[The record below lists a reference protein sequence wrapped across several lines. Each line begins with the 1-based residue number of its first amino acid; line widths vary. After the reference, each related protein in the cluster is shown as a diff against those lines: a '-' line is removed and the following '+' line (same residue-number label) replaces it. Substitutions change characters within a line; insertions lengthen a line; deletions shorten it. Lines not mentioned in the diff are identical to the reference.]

1 MKDILEL
8 VSRLKQDKYIFTFDG
23 EDMFEFPFGTLK
35 ISMFIE
41 YDDDDQR
48 PVCIQY
54 ITIID
59 DDSDFSFDNPIYSDT
74 LDNYDLD
81 TSSLL
86 DLNIE
91 DVISKLDESIQNVKD
106 KNLIITKIQKHI
118 NSIEEIINENDDD
131 ESIGNIVKTLINNS
145 TIMDF

>member
-8 VSRLKQDKYIFTFDG
+8 VSRLKQDKYKFTFDG

-41 YDDDDQR
+41 YDDDQR

-74 LDNYDLD
+74 LDNYDFD
-81 TSSLL
+81 TKSLL

-91 DVISKLDESIQNVKD
+91 DVISKLHESIQNVKE

-131 ESIGNIVKTLINNS
+131 GSIGSIVKTLINNS
-145 TIMDF
+145 IIMDF

>member
-8 VSRLKQDKYIFTFDG
+8 VSRLKQEKYKFTFDG

-35 ISMFIE
+35 ITMFIE
-41 YDDDDQR
+41 YDDNQR

-54 ITIID
+54 NTIID
-59 DDSDFSFDNPIYSDT
+59 DDSDFSFDYPIYSDT

-91 DVISKLDESIQNVKD
+91 DVISMLDDSIQNVRD
-106 KNLIITKIQKHI
+106 KNIMITKIQKHI

-131 ESIGNIVKTLINNS
+131 ESIGNIVKNLINNS
-145 TIMDF
+145 IIMDF

>member
-8 VSRLKQDKYIFTFDG
+8 VSRLKQDKYKFTFDG

-41 YDDDDQR
+41 YDDDQR

-54 ITIID
+54 DTIID
-59 DDSDFSFDNPIYSDT
+59 DDSDFSFDNQIYSDT

-91 DVISKLDESIQNVKD
+91 DVISKLHESIQNVKE

-131 ESIGNIVKTLINNS
+131 ESIGRIVKNLINNS
-145 TIMDF
+145 IIMDF

>member
-8 VSRLKQDKYIFTFDG
+8 VSRLKQDKYKFTFDG

-35 ISMFIE
+35 ITMFIE
-41 YDDDDQR
+41 YDDNQR

-54 ITIID
+54 NTITD
-59 DDSDFSFDNPIYSDT
+59 DDSDFNYDYPIYSDA

-81 TSSLL
+81 TRSLL

-91 DVISKLDESIQNVKD
+91 DVISKLDDSIQNVKE

-118 NSIEEIINENDDD
+118 NSIEEIINENGDD

-145 TIMDF
+145 IIMDF

>member
-8 VSRLKQDKYIFTFDG
+8 VSRLKQDKYKFTFDG

-41 YDDDDQR
+41 YDDNQR

-54 ITIID
+54 YTIID
-59 DDSDFSFDNPIYSDT
+59 DDSDFSFDNQIYSDT

-91 DVISKLDESIQNVKD
+91 DVISKLHESIQNVKE
-106 KNLIITKIQKHI
+106 KNLIITKIKKHI

-131 ESIGNIVKTLINNS
+131 ESIGRIVKNLINNS
-145 TIMDF
+145 IIMDF

>member
-8 VSRLKQDKYIFTFDG
+8 VSRLKQDKYKFTFDG

-41 YDDDDQR
+41 YDDDQR

-91 DVISKLDESIQNVKD
+91 DVILKLDDSIQNVKE

-145 TIMDF
+145 IIMDF